1 QYDISVKSGIKIYKK
16 YGSETINMISENPYR
31 LSEDVYG
38 IGFKTADN
46 IARKMGISFDSPFRI
61 EAGLKYTMMSSAG
74 EGHCYLPKE
83 ELLSKTSDML
93 EVDIDLVDDML
104 RELALNRNFHISN
117 DLNNEIVY
125 YMPFHVAE
133 NNVATKIVELSKV
146 EFKEVEINIEKH
158 IKEIGEEENIKFG
171 KKQILAIEESLD
183 SGVVVITG
191 GPGTGKTTTIN

>member
-1 QYDISVKSGIKIYKK
+1 I
-16 YGSETINMISENPYR
+16 
-31 LSEDVYG
+31 
-38 IGFKTADN
+38 
-46 IARKMGISFDSPFRI
+46 
-61 EAGLKYTMMSSAG
+61 MSSAG

-83 ELLSKTSDML
+83 EVLSKTSDML

-104 RELALNRNFHISN
+104 RELELNRNFHISN

-146 EFKEVEINIEKH
+146 ELKEVEINIEKH
-158 IKEIGEEENIKFG
+158 IKEIGEEENIKFV
-171 KKQILAIEESLD
+171 KKQLLAIEESLD

-191 GPGTGKTTTIN
+191 GPGTGKTTTINAIIKIYEDLH